1 MNNELLHVLKKIE
14 EEVYLNPQYTV
25 DQLCW
30 DLQDRKDFF
39 FFFELKMRAESV
51 TILCDIKFEWTKKER
66 AVRFLS
72 YYLQNVEKFEELKEI
87 LQDVKS
93 KEVLEWL
100 IKKNMAY
107 AVCGDIAKRLYD
119 NLDCVVSIDRDKR
132 IVHYQNIFEVHGYRI
147 YASEQELY
155 DTWVRKQY
163 LLEGICEPEK
173 GDVVLS
179 VGAFYGETSIWFS
192 ERVGDFGKVYAF
204 EAVARNAWVAEC
216 NCRRNGIKNILVEN
230 SCLWS
235 AEQSVYVEQDD
246 AASRVSEN
254 TEGTEMK
261 AITLDTYCEKN
272 RISKVDYIKMD
283 IEGAEYEALLG
294 TENVIRKNKP
304 KLAIC
309 VYHSAEDFIRIPQ
322 KIKEYVPEY
331 RLYLS
336 HKNEDL
342 NETVVFA
349 TV

>member
-1 MNNELLHVLKKIE
+1 MIEVTKLNDEKVTVNADLIEMIE
-14 EEVYLNPQYTV
+14 EVPETV
-25 DQLCW
+25 IT
-30 DLQDRKDFF
+30 F
-39 FFFELKMRAESV
+39 
-51 TILCDIKFEWTKKER
+51 T
-66 AVRFLS
+66 
-72 YYLQNVEKFEELKEI
+72 
-87 LQDVKS
+87 
-93 KEVLEWL
+93 
-100 IKKNMAY
+100 
-107 AVCGDIAKRLYD
+107 
-119 NLDCVVSIDRDKR
+119 
-132 IVHYQNIFEVHGYRI
+132 
-147 YASEQELY
+147 
-155 DTWVRKQY
+155 
-163 LLEGICEPEK
+163 
-173 GDVVLS
+173 
-179 VGAFYGETSIWFS
+179 
-192 ERVGDFGKVYAF
+192 
-204 EAVARNAWVAEC
+204 
-216 NCRRNGIKNILVEN
+216 NGIKNILVEN